1 MSEEKKQGQN
11 IETISFNELYARTQT
26 HDECLDVSKHLL
38 KMAVEFGNKAVRLR
52 MASQIQDI
60 TPPTGAGG

>member
-1 MSEEKKQGQN
+1 MSEEEKKS
-11 IETISFNELYARTQT
+11 IETISFNELFARTQT
-26 HDECLDVSKHLL
+26 HDECLEVSVHLL
-38 KMAVEFGNKAVRLR
+38 KMAIEFGNKAVRLR

>member
-1 MSEEKKQGQN
+1 MSEEEKKP
-11 IETISFNELYARTQT
+11 IETISFNELFARTQT
-26 HDECLDVSKHLL
+26 HEECLEVSVHLL
-38 KMAVEFGNKAVRLR
+38 KMAIEFGNKAVRLR